1 MEIRKNEPLKNHTSF
16 KIGGPAEEFSEAK
29 STEDVIA
36 LIEYAK
42 QKGIPYMIMGNGS
55 NLLVSDKG
63 VKGLVIKISKGFDN
77 VEIIGERVIAEAGIL
92 LSKLSNIVAERELS
106 GMEEVS
112 GIPGTLG
119 GGIYMNAG
127 AYGGEMKDFIEKV
140 TYLSNGEI
148 KVAEKDE
155 LDFGYRHSRFSGTDD
170 IILSAELSLKKGDI
184 AEIRKKMADFNER
197 RCSKQPL
204 SMPSAG
210 STFKRPEGYFAGKL
224 IEDAGLKG
232 FSIGGAQV
240 SEKHSGF
247 VVNTGSATAEDVFSL
262 IKHIQDTVYAK
273 FGIKLETEV
282 KLVGE
287 FLCSLR

>member
-1 MEIRKNEPLKNHTSF
+1 MEIKKNEPLKNHTSF
-16 KIGGPAEEFSEAK
+16 KIGGPCDEFCEAK
-29 STEDVIA
+29 SAEDVCA

-42 QKGIPYMIMGNGS
+42 DKGIPYMVMGNGS

-63 VKGLVIKISKGFDN
+63 IKGLVIKIAKGFDS
-77 VEIIGERVIAEAGIL
+77 VEIKGEKVIAQAGVL
-92 LSKLSNIVAERELS
+92 LSKLANIVADNGLS
-106 GMEEVS
+106 GLEEVS

-127 AYGGEMKDFIEKV
+127 AYGGELKDVIERV
-140 TYLSNGEI
+140 TYLSGGEI
-148 KVAEKDE
+148 KVAEKDN

-170 IILSAELSLKKGDI
+170 IILSAELFLKKADI
-184 AEIRKKMADFNER
+184 SEIREKMADFKER

-210 STFKRPEGYFAGKL
+210 STFKRPEGCFAGKL
-224 IEDAGLKG
+224 IEDSGLKG

-247 VVNTGSATAEDVFSL
+247 VVNTGDATARDVLNL
-262 IKHIQDTVYAK
+262 IKHIQNTVFDK
-273 FGIKLETEV
+273 FGVKLETEV
-282 KLVGE
+282 KVVGE
-287 FLCSLR
+287 F

>member
-1 MEIRKNEPLKNHTSF
+1 MEIKKNEPLKNHTSF
-16 KIGGPAEEFSEAK
+16 KIGGPAEEFAEAK
-29 STEDVIA
+29 STDDVIS

-42 QKGIPYMIMGNGS
+42 EKGIPYMIMGNGS
-55 NLLVSDKG
+55 NLLVSDEG
-63 VKGLVIKISKGFDN
+63 VKGLVIKIAKGFDN
-77 VEIIGERVIAEAGIL
+77 VEIIGEKVIAEAGIL
-92 LSKLSNIVAERELS
+92 LSKLSNMVADRELS

-127 AYGGEMKDFIEKV
+127 AYGGELKDIVERV
-140 TYLSNGEI
+140 TYLSGGEI
-148 KVAEKDE
+148 KVAEKGE

-170 IILSAELSLKKGDI
+170 IILSAELYLKKGDI
-184 AEIRKKMADFNER
+184 AEIREKMADFKER

-204 SMPSAG
+204 AMPSAG

-224 IEDAGLKG
+224 IEDAELKG

-247 VVNTGSATAEDVFSL
+247 VVNTGDATAQDVLSL

-273 FGIKLETEV
+273 FGVKLETEV

-287 FLCSLR
+287 F

>member
-1 MEIRKNEPLKNHTSF
+1 MEIKKNEPLKNHTSF
-16 KIGGPAEEFSEAK
+16 KIGGPAEEFAEAK
-29 STEDVIA
+29 STDDVIS

-42 QKGIPYMIMGNGS
+42 EKGIPYMIMGNGS

-63 VKGLVIKISKGFDN
+63 VKGLVIKIAKGFDN
-77 VEIIGERVIAEAGIL
+77 VEIIGEKVIAEAGIL
-92 LSKLSNIVAERELS
+92 LSKLSNMVADRELS

-127 AYGGEMKDFIEKV
+127 AYGGELKDIVERV
-140 TYLSNGEI
+140 TYLSGGEI
-148 KVAEKDE
+148 KVAEKGE

-170 IILSAELSLKKGDI
+170 IILSAELYLKKGDI
-184 AEIRKKMADFNER
+184 AEIREKMADFKER

-204 SMPSAG
+204 AMPSAG

-224 IEDAGLKG
+224 IEDAELKG

-247 VVNTGSATAEDVFSL
+247 VVNTGDATAQDVLSL

-273 FGIKLETEV
+273 FGVKLETEV

-287 FLCSLR
+287 F